1 MIVKLLDNVEQSYE
15 PGISIQGVIYG
26 GHIPKYDRKI
36 NVNNIKIKQKK
47 KKKINSIPRVYIWN
61 FLLLCLMFAADVQS
75 DMGLADVKKY

>member
-61 FLLLCLMFAADVQS
+61 FFIIMPNVCS
-75 DMGLADVKKY
+75 

>member
-36 NVNNIKIKQKK
+36 NVNNIE
-47 KKKINSIPRVYIWN
+47 
-61 FLLLCLMFAADVQS
+61 D
-75 DMGLADVKKY
+75 

>member
-36 NVNNIKIKQKK
+36 NVNNIKNKTKEK
-47 KKKINSIPRVYIWN
+47 EE
-61 FLLLCLMFAADVQS
+61 D
-75 DMGLADVKKY
+75 

>member
-1 MIVKLLDNVEQSYE
+1 MIVKLLDNVGQSYE

-47 KKKINSIPRVYIWN
+47 RKRRRLTAYLGCIYGIYYY
-61 FLLLCLMFAADVQS
+61 A
-75 DMGLADVKKY
+75 